1 MTNQLFPIVDPN
13 HAHDVPVESTFDFL
27 NTDDLENGFRVDR
40 IPTLDAALDWF
51 VDRGVIHYEGA
62 QRSRAQAAVDPAAG
76 KRELARIQRVRS
88 SLREVADSIAEQRAP
103 KVGALE
109 TVNRALH
116 ARQVIE
122 LLPAP
127 DGVHVDHRHVGDP
140 IDDALARLADPLV
153 KELTGGHPERIR
165 ICDNDTCRWVFYDTS
180 RTGRRR
186 WCDMSTC
193 GNQAKAARH
202 RARKRGAADAVDAAA
217 PSEAASEPMPP
228 SSAVSEPAPRSPAAN

>member
-1 MTNQLFPIVDPN
+1 MTNQHFPVLDPN
-13 HAHDVPVESTFDFL
+13 HAHDVSVESTFDFL
-27 NTDDLENGFRVDR
+27 NTDDLENGFRLDR
-40 IPTLDAALDWF
+40 IPTLDSALAWF
-51 VDRGVIHYEGA
+51 VERGVIHYEGA
-62 QRSRAQAAVDPAAG
+62 ERSRAQAAADPRAAA
-76 KRELARIQRVRS
+76 RDLARIHRVRS

-116 ARQVIE
+116 ARQIIE
-122 LLPAP
+122 LIPAP
-127 DGVHVDHRHVGDP
+127 DGVSVDHRHVGDP

-186 WCDMSTC
+186 WCDMATC

-202 RARKRGAADAVDAAA
+202 RARAKGSAPTNGANEEVGTAA
-217 PSEAASEPMPP
+217 P
-228 SSAVSEPAPRSPAAN
+228 N